1 MKTGF
6 VVALLAIAMLCASS
20 LAQEDTANDWYKKGQ
35 SLIATGFGYNIDE
48 ALEAFDNAIQIEP
61 QNIDAWLGKAK
72 SLAYM
77 DEKNESLEAF
87 RNILN
92 LTNETIKENP
102 EDTSAWQSK
111 GIALASLGREAEAT
125 DAFER
130 SIELLNQSLLNDPKD
145 AEAWWLKAENLELLG
160 RSDSALEA
168 YDKVIELNSSE
179 AVGAW
184 LRKSDIFYGL
194 PGGYNQSQDAFGE
207 AVDLME
213 VNSTSFISF
222 WYPEGDHT
230 IILNEWM
237 IDGQIVRVDF
247 GRYNRS
253 IQAYDDLVQTRTKS
267 GLFAAWQN
275 KGRAITPLD
284 TTLGK
289 PSEYLLGSSP
299 NWVVYNFSS
308 ADFPV
313 INGSADLQE
322 GSFEDNSAE
331 DWFNR
336 GQELQRNDSHE
347 EALQAFDKAIE
358 INQSY
363 AFAWGGK
370 GYVLYNMGRYDDA
383 IAAWDRAI
391 ELEPDEF
398 YSGSKWEMKGKVLE
412 ILGRND
418 ESAQAYERAL
428 ELADKAVTEY
438 KTSTDLNLSAAW
450 GFKGQLLD
458 DQGRY
463 VEALEA
469 VANSSKA
476 NPEDAF
482 AWVVMGDILADRLGR
497 YNESIESYNKSL
509 EIDPKNIG
517 ALRGEGYALASLG
530 RYEEALE
537 YYNRALEIDSRFARA
552 WQGLGDALRNMGM
565 YNESIQAY
573 DRAIAEMPQ
582 QPQYALIGKGMALDS
597 LGRYDEAQEDY
608 EQALKDYDD
617 VIKKNP
623 RNAQVMYNQG
633 NALRGLQRHNESLQ
647 AYDRAIELNP
657 GYIDA
662 WRGKA
667 IVLRALGGNAEAE
680 EASAK
685 AMDLGYMSGMVTAVA
700 GSGLIVAER
709 AEMMPEAEETG
720 PRR

>member
-72 SLAYM
+72 SLAYL
-77 DEKNESLEAF
+77 DKKNESLEAF

-160 RSDSALEA
+160 RTDSALEA

-184 LRKSDIFYGL
+184 IRKSDIFYGQ
-194 PGGYNQSQDAFGE
+194 PGGYNQSQDAFGK

-253 IQAYDDLVQTRTKS
+253 IQAYDDLVQTRSNS
-267 GLFAAWQN
+267 GLFAAWQS
-275 KGRAITPLD
+275 KSRAITPLD

-299 NWVVYNFSS
+299 NWVVYNFSR
-308 ADFPV
+308 ADFPG
-313 INGSADLQE
+313 NKGSADLQE

-331 DWFNR
+331 DWFNK
-336 GQELQRNDSHE
+336 GQELFRNGSKE
-347 EALQAFDKAIE
+347 EAVKAYDKAIE
-358 INQSY
+358 LDPRY
-363 AFAWGGK
+363 GWAWGGK
-370 GYVLYNMGRYDDA
+370 A
-383 IAAWDRAI
+383 T
-391 ELEPDEF
+391 
-398 YSGSKWEMKGKVLE
+398 
-412 ILGRND
+412 
-418 ESAQAYERAL
+418 AL
-428 ELADKAVTEY
+428 
-438 KTSTDLNLSAAW
+438 S
-450 GFKGQLLD
+450 
-458 DQGRY
+458 
-463 VEALEA
+463 
-469 VANSSKA
+469 
-476 NPEDAF
+476 
-482 AWVVMGDILADRLGR
+482 ILGR
-497 YNESIESYNKSL
+497 YNESLEAYDKAIETWPANDTERISQLWVFKGVTLNSTGRQEDAFKAFEKALQIFPQNTDALMWKGEALENQGKYREAVEAYDIAIDAAPPIPAAKASALTSKGDALMGLGSYQEAYDAYDEAA
-509 EIDPKNIG
+509 EISSNSTDDTEKLYLAA
-517 ALRGEGYALASLG
+517 ALRGEGDALEAMGRHEEAIAVYDDAIDAHPKNAPVIYKKGQILKALG
-530 RYEEALE
+530 LSSEANAAFAEAKELGYEE
-537 YYNRALEIDSRFARA
+537 
-552 WQGLGDALRNMGM
+552 
-565 YNESIQAY
+565 
-573 DRAIAEMPQ
+573 
-582 QPQYALIGKGMALDS
+582 
-597 LGRYDEAQEDY
+597 
-608 EQALKDYDD
+608 
-617 VIKKNP
+617 
-623 RNAQVMYNQG
+623 
-633 NALRGLQRHNESLQ
+633 
-647 AYDRAIELNP
+647 
-657 GYIDA
+657 
-662 WRGKA
+662 
-667 IVLRALGGNAEAE
+667 
-680 EASAK
+680 
-685 AMDLGYMSGMVTAVA
+685 
-700 GSGLIVAER
+700 
-709 AEMMPEAEETG
+709 
-720 PRR
+720 

>member
-207 AVDLME
+207 AVDLMG

-253 IQAYDDLVQTRTKS
+253 IQAYDDLVQTRSNS
-267 GLFAAWQN
+267 GLFAAWQS
-275 KGRAITPLD
+275 KSRAITPLD

-299 NWVVYNFSS
+299 NWVVYNFSR
-308 ADFPV
+308 ADFPG
-313 INGSADLQE
+313 NKGSADLQE

-370 GYVLYNMGRYDDA
+370 GYVLYNMGRY
-383 IAAWDRAI
+383 
-391 ELEPDEF
+391 
-398 YSGSKWEMKGKVLE
+398 
-412 ILGRND
+412 
-418 ESAQAYERAL
+418 
-428 ELADKAVTEY
+428 
-438 KTSTDLNLSAAW
+438 
-450 GFKGQLLD
+450 
-458 DQGRY
+458 
-463 VEALEA
+463 
-469 VANSSKA
+469 
-476 NPEDAF
+476 
-482 AWVVMGDILADRLGR
+482 
-497 YNESIESYNKSL
+497 
-509 EIDPKNIG
+509 
-517 ALRGEGYALASLG
+517 
-530 RYEEALE
+530 EEA
-537 YYNRALEIDSRFARA
+537 IPV
-552 WQGLGDALRNMGM
+552 
-565 YNESIQAY
+565 Y
-573 DRAIAEMPQ
+573 DRAVELDPQ
-582 QPQYALIGKGMALDS
+582 DA
-597 LGRYDEAQEDY
+597 
-608 EQALKDYDD
+608 
-617 VIKKNP
+617 
-623 RNAQVMYNQG
+623 
-633 NALRGLQRHNESLQ
+633 
-647 AYDRAIELNP
+647 
-657 GYIDA
+657 DA
-662 WRGKA
+662 WHNKG
-667 IVLRALGGNAEAE
+667 VALNLLNRTAEASV
-680 EASAK
+680 ALAK
-685 AMDLGYMSGMVTAVA
+685 A
-700 GSGLIVAER
+700 
-709 AEMMPEAEETG
+709 EELDIKA
-720 PRR
+720 